1 MDGHNDYFG
10 RALRLMQVG
19 FWIGDLFMGPPLMR
33 SVEWLVKR

>member
-19 FWIGDLFMGPPLMR
+19 FWIETYLWDHP
-33 SVEWLVKR
+33 